1 MSKEVGPSS
10 ARLHR
15 GSASE
20 VLRLVRG
27 EERAG
32 CGGIGELL
40 RPLSSA
46 ASGSGAGI
54 YSLDYGPALSC
65 LEAFGVALAAF
76 KHRPS
81 LT

>member
-1 MSKEVGPSS
+1 M
-10 ARLHR
+10 
-15 GSASE
+15 
-20 VLRLVRG
+20 
-27 EERAG
+27 
-32 CGGIGELL
+32 

-46 ASGSGAGI
+46 ASGSASGGGAGI

>member
-1 MSKEVGPSS
+1 ML
-10 ARLHR
+10 ARL
-15 GSASE
+15 E
-20 VLRLVRG
+20 VPDDTMLLCG
-27 EERAG
+27 KRAHEG
-32 CGGIGELL
+32 VSGGGIGELL
-40 RPLSSA
+40 RPLS
-46 ASGSGAGI
+46 GGGGAGI

>member
-1 MSKEVGPSS
+1 M
-10 ARLHR
+10 
-15 GSASE
+15 
-20 VLRLVRG
+20 
-27 EERAG
+27 
-32 CGGIGELL
+32 

-46 ASGSGAGI
+46 ASGSASGGGGGI